1 MKYLDVPASALPE
14 KKILRWLRNCRHA
27 CILHG
32 NDYGSSYPQL
42 PFQKRM
48 AGGNRSIEHF
58 RESLPKKQDQSWW
71 FGFLGYELHGKL
83 PGDTRDAFLD
93 FPPALFFEAEA
104 VFEWRKNQIRI
115 YALDPEKTAGEV
127 SALEE
132 YEFGP
137 LPPIPAFTPSMQR
150 KDYLQAVE
158 TVQELIRE
166 GHVYELNLCQYYQS
180 NAAPDGMDFYLQLNR
195 KFPMPFSGWYRS
207 GDFEIACASPERFLR
222 RTGSELI
229 SQPIKGTAR
238 RGGSE
243 EEDRQIRYELFH
255 SEKERA
261 ENMMIVDLVRND
273 LAKVSRTGST
283 SVEEMFGIYA
293 FPTVFQMISTVRS
306 VVESNKTNAEVL
318 DSAFPMGS
326 MTGAPKQEVMK
337 RIAELEPLRRG
348 AYSGSLGCFAQG
360 SDFDFNVLIRSLFIN
375 HARKRCGFAV
385 GSAITIDSDPAAE
398 WEECLTKAAALLSVC
413 NSPTD
418 LSENQ
423 GKS

>member
-1 MKYLDVPASALPE
+1 VRYLDVPASDLPE
-14 KKILRWLRNCRHA
+14 KKIHRWLRNCRHA
-27 CILHG
+27 CILDG
-32 NDYGSSYPQL
+32 NDYGNRYPQL

-58 RESLPKKQDQSWW
+58 RESLPQKSDQCWW
-71 FGFLGYELHGKL
+71 FGYLGYDLHGKQ
-83 PGDTRDAFLD
+83 PGDNRDVFLN
-93 FPPALFFEAEA
+93 FSPALFFEAEA

-127 SALEE
+127 TALEE
-132 YEFGP
+132 YESGP
-137 LPPIPAFTPSMQR
+137 LPPIPAFTPSMHR
-150 KDYLQAVE
+150 NDYLQGVE

-180 NAAPDGMDFYLQLNR
+180 HAAPDGMDFYLHLNQ

-222 RTGSELI
+222 KTGSELI

-238 RGGSE
+238 RGRNE
-243 EEDRQIRYELFH
+243 EEDRQIRQELFH

-273 LAKVSRTGST
+273 LAKISRTGST
-283 SVEEMFGIYA
+283 SVEEMFGVYA

-306 VVESNKTNAEVL
+306 VLASGLNNDAVL

-337 RIAELEPLRRG
+337 QIATLEPLRRG
-348 AYSGSLGCFAQG
+348 AYSGSLGYFCPG
-360 SDFDFNVLIRSLFIN
+360 NDFDFNVLIRSLFIN
-375 HARKRCGFAV
+375 HAEKRCGFAV
-385 GSAITIDSDPAAE
+385 GSAITIDSDPESE
-398 WEECLTKAAALLSVC
+398 WEECLAKASSLLAVC
-413 NSPTD
+413 
-418 LSENQ
+418 
-423 GKS
+423 GH